1 MRALIPI
8 LCAGLLLAG
17 CKKNGDNPPYRH
29 QGTILGYDARLC
41 AMPPCGGLEIIIKND
56 TAKNPP
62 AFYQINS
69 TLAKLGITLS
79 ADQVPDHI
87 SLPSKADIAVE
98 QHELQREL
106 ETTAAMIPFLLS
118 GALVAA

>member
-1 MRALIPI
+1 MHTSNELRSI
-8 LCAGLLLAG
+8 LDKLASDD
-17 CKKNGDNPPYRH
+17 KFRTQLQADPV
-29 QGTILGYDARLC
+29 A
-41 AMPPCGGLEIIIKND
+41 
-56 TAKNPP
+56 
-62 AFYQINS
+62 